1 MQNWKSCLMA
11 TVALASFGIA
21 EAANAQGI
29 YGGGAT
35 FPSPVYRQLFDC
47 WFVPV
52 DGNPPVGGPTGFLPP
67 PPINPACPSPTGNA
81 SGTVAQILYAP
92 VGSGGGKRAFRN
104 HDCSSSTATGLGTPA
119 AANTVPFV
127 SSILPAYGYPGCHFS
142 GSDDV
147 VIASDYLTG
156 ANSYTGLGQ
165 KARFGEWLQI
175 PSLLGPVAIA
185 FNPGAGVIVP
195 GNPTPAGGSSGL
207 NLTRRALCGIF
218 SGHITTWGHSE
229 LTATNPGLVG
239 NTTPLTV
246 VHRSD
251 GSGTTFLFTNAMIE
265 QCESEFG
272 PNNGTVDPTIVSWQ
286 FPWKDDAANLAPA
299 RCPDALPLRGANLVA
314 WPDTVPDV
322 CNNVITSPGTFASG
336 SGNAGVVAAIAG
348 TIGAIGYA
356 TADFVQPVVAAPTG
370 MPTANLQN
378 QFDIDNVTGL
388 FQPPTA
394 AKAQLAMSEAVPTF
408 NATTRANPLNW
419 SAQMIV
425 KNPVLPDAYPIAGFT
440 MFNFYQ
446 CYASAA
452 DLNAIFSYLVFH
464 YTRPEAAAIINS
476 QGFATIPTSWFN
488 EVALLLTTGSTAM
501 NVAGSGACAS
511 VAPGA

>member
-11 TVALASFGIA
+11 TVALASLGIA
-21 EAANAQGI
+21 EVASAQGIVGI

-35 FPSPVYRQLFDC
+35 LPAPVYRQLFDC
-47 WFVPV
+47 WFI
-52 DGNPPVGGPTGFLPP
+52 
-67 PPINPACPSPTGNA
+67 PIAVLTPLNCPSPTGNI
-81 SGTVAQILYAP
+81 SGMNVQTLYAP
-92 VGSGGGKRAFRN
+92 VGSTAGKRAFRN

-119 AANTVPFV
+119 AANQVPFV
-127 SSILPAYGYPGCHFS
+127 SPLLPAYGYPGCHFS

-147 VIASDYLTG
+147 VTTSDYLTG
-156 ANSYTGLGQ
+156 ATSYTGLGQ

-185 FNPGAGVIVP
+185 YNPGPSPFPFIVP
-195 GNPTPAGGSSGL
+195 GNPTPPGGSSGL

-218 SGHITTWGHSE
+218 SGHITAWGHPE
-229 LTATNPGLVG
+229 LVATNAGLAG
-239 NTTPLTV
+239 NTTPLMV

-251 GSGTTFLFTNAMIE
+251 SNGTTFLFTNAMIE

-272 PNNGTVDPTIVSWQ
+272 PNNAPFDPTIVSWQ

-356 TADFVQPVVAAPTG
+356 TADFVQPVAPTG

-378 QFDIDNVTGL
+378 QFDIDNATGL

-394 AKAQLAMSEAVPTF
+394 AKAKLAMSEAVPTF
-408 NATTRANPLNW
+408 TAATRTNPLNW

-488 EVALLLTTGSTAM
+488 EVALLLTTGTTAV
-501 NVAGSGACAS
+501 NVAGSGACAG